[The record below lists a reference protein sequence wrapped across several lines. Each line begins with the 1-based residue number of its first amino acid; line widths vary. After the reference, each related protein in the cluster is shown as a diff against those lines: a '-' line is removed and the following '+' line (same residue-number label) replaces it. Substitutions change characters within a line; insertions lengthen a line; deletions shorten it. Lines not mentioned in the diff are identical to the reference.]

1 MYNKRVIGNDKE
13 QLVVKHLESL
23 GYHVLTTNYF
33 CQAGEIDIIAKEKGY
48 LVFIEV
54 KYRSN
59 VKNGYPEE
67 AVTKRKMH
75 AIIKTANHYLLRHG
89 LSFDSP
95 CRFDVVVLLGEQ
107 IKVYENAF
115 MIDEGYIF

>member
-13 QLVVKHLESL
+13 QLVVKHLETL
-23 GYHVLTTNYF
+23 GYQVIMTNYF
-33 CQAGEIDIIAKEKGY
+33 CQAGEIDIIAKENGY

-59 VKNGYPEE
+59 LKNGYPEE

-95 CRFDVVVLLGEQ
+95 CRFDVAVLLKDD
-107 IKVYENAF
+107 IKVYQNAF